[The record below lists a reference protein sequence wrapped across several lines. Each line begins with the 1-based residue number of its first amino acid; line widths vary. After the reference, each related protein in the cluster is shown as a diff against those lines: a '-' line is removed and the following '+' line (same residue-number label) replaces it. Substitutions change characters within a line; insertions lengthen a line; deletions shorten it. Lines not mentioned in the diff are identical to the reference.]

1 MPLFAN
7 EWEGTVDSVW
17 SQESGDLPGE
27 VCSHSVA

>member
-7 EWEGTVDSVW
+7 EWEGTMGGVW

-27 VCSHSVA
+27 VCSQSFA